1 MNLIDY
7 LSIAPVA
14 SLLIQFVSSFSI
26 TTASDGNPDRLVLNI
41 AIDPHKA
48 SGYIEFPVFL
58 SARGKYPNSDTAYL
72 KKMFLAGEP
81 FVAVSI
87 HGLRVYHCE
96 ETNSYGYVGFG
107 DYFEIVPNPTDFMEE
122 EELL

>member
-58 SARGKYPNSDTAYL
+58 SARGKYPNSDTTYL
-72 KKMFLAGEP
+72 QNQFLSGEP
-81 FVAVSI
+81 FVAISI
-87 HGLRVYHCE
+87 DGLKIYQCE
-96 ETNSYGYVGFG
+96 ENSKYVGFG
-107 DYFEIVPNPTDFMEE
+107 DDFTIISNPMDYIEE
-122 EELL
+122 ETML